1 MNLRKT
7 SITLFTITLI
17 LFAIGTFF
25 DWQINTFLAGK
36 LHLFGQVFAV
46 IGLLPIYVI
55 RMLACIYLLRIV
67 QFENLRLTRAVQVVF
82 LYLAAKFAGKGI
94 SMLIFMTIHET
105 TGNYPSLPSSF
116 TTITFILGLVITL
129 VIAYYLFK
137 VDRELIMP
145 LLGRVIMVLAITYII
160 DFEMNFI
167 KEHVGR
173 ARYYTVEAGNG
184 TYTPW
189 YVINGLTDDN
199 DFMSFISGHTTMAFS
214 AFLPVFFTLPHQVKL
229 RNKLYIFGVAFGGL
243 TALSRMVLSQ
253 HYLTD
258 VTGSLIVSAVT
269 IFIMCWIFKVK
280 LNGEDLLQE
289 VNIKQEL

>member
-1 MNLRKT
+1 MNLKKT
-7 SITLFTITLI
+7 SIILFTITLI

-25 DWQINTFLAGK
+25 DWQIDTFLAGK
-36 LHLFGQVFAV
+36 LQLFGQVFAV
-46 IGLLPIYVI
+46 IGLLPIYIV
-55 RMLACIYLLRIV
+55 RLLTCVYLLRIV
-67 QFENLRLTRAVQVVF
+67 KFENTRLTRVTQIVF
-82 LYLAAKFAGKGI
+82 LYLGAKFAGKGI
-94 SMLIFMTIHET
+94 SMLVFMTIHET
-105 TGNYPSLPSSF
+105 TGNYPSLPASF
-116 TTITFILGLVITL
+116 ATITFIIGAIITTVL
-129 VIAYYLFK
+129 AYYLFK
-137 VDRELIMP
+137 VDREKILP
-145 LLGRVIMVLAITYII
+145 LLGRVVMVLAITYII

-189 YVINGLTDDN
+189 YVVNGLTDDN

-214 AFLPVFFTLPHQVKL
+214 AFLPVFFTLPHQKKL
-229 RNKLYIFGVAFGGL
+229 RTNLYIFGITFGGL

-280 LNGEDLLQE
+280 LDGDDLLS
-289 VNIKQEL
+289 K